1 MQQKIAARYEQMTG
15 QTISEIYTTEH
26 PIFLIYQAIG
36 YEAVLHPETFRDIQ
50 FPIVTQ
56 SVDKRAGVSSGY
68 IGNQLS
74 YSESMVFVQYL
85 VEKHGLDAMI
95 EAEMDNKTYREL
107 FPDAAAFQEE
117 YDNFVAQIN
126 FD

>member
-1 MQQKIAARYEQMTG
+1 
-15 QTISEIYTTEH
+15 
-26 PIFLIYQAIG
+26 
-36 YEAVLHPETFRDIQ
+36 
-50 FPIVTQ
+50 
-56 SVDKRAGVSSGY
+56 
-68 IGNQLS
+68 
-74 YSESMVFVQYL
+74 MVFVQYL

-107 FPDAAAFQEE
+107 FPDVAAFQEE

>member
-1 MQQKIAARYEQMTG
+1 
-15 QTISEIYTTEH
+15 
-26 PIFLIYQAIG
+26 
-36 YEAVLHPETFRDIQ
+36 
-50 FPIVTQ
+50 
-56 SVDKRAGVSSGY
+56 
-68 IGNQLS
+68 
-74 YSESMVFVQYL
+74 MVFVQYL

-95 EAEMDNKTYREL
+95 EAEMDNKAYREL

>member
-1 MQQKIAARYEQMTG
+1 MSLFYHAA
-15 QTISEIYTTEH
+15 SFSAH
-26 PIFLIYQAIG
+26 SFLC
-36 YEAVLHPETFRDIQ
+36 
-50 FPIVTQ
+50 
-56 SVDKRAGVSSGY
+56 GVA
-68 IGNQLS
+68 L
-74 YSESMVFVQYL
+74 ESMVFVQYL